1 MGHESLIA
9 GLNYIQEII
18 KRMAANSLFVKGW
31 SISLTTIA
39 IALVKKDYAS
49 HNLLLLGI
57 ALLIFNFL
65 FSLLDCFYLKQ
76 ERIFRNEY
84 NKKVLKITDEGI
96 KENLTIISTKKTKIS
111 FCDVYFSIS
120 IIPFYLVTMFLGF
133 LLPIWR

>member
-1 MGHESLIA
+1 MKYESLIT

-18 KRMAANSLFVKGW
+18 KRMVANSLFIKGW

-39 IALVKKDYAS
+39 IALAKKDFTGN
-49 HNLLLLGI
+49 NLLFLSVS
-57 ALLIFNFL
+57 LLIFNFL

-84 NKKVLKITDEGI
+84 NKKVSKITDEEI
-96 KENLTIISTKKTKIS
+96 KENLTIISVKETKTS
-111 FCDVYFSIS
+111 YFSIYFS
-120 IIPFYLVTMFLGF
+120 VNIIPFYLVTMFLGF